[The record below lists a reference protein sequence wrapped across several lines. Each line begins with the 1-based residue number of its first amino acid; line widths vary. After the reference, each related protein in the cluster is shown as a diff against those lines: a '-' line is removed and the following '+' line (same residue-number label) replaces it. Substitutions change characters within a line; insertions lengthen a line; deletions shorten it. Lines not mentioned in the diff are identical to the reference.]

1 MGWSLTKKK
10 FKEEKSKSEI
20 SQRKEQGKTTLHQVA
35 RAGSEKKKNT
45 RKLAHMNK

>member
-1 MGWSLTKKK
+1 MGWSLTKKN
-10 FKEEKSKSEI
+10 FEEEKLKSEI